1 MIPILSGNV
10 ASALPSGY
18 EVANSC
24 RFNSAD
30 SGQVSKS
37 VGSSATT
44 KYTLSLWVKRG
55 LITNGTGNGQRF
67 FTSTGG
73 SGLGDTYFR
82 FNTDDTIEISGHGS
96 SATAGGYVITNRL
109 FRDPSAWMHIVIRYD
124 STESSANDRFR
135 LYINGVDERTGGGY
149 STSTMP
155 NSSVADNITASG
167 NTIRIGA
174 MASGQYFDG
183 YIAEVHFSEG
193 QSYAPTEFGEYDED
207 SPTIWKPK
215 KADISYGTSGFHLDF
230 EDSSNM
236 GNDANGGTDFTETNI
251 DATDQATDTCTNN
264 FCTLN
269 PLWRS
274 AFDNDGSMSQGNCKG
289 TFTSANSDRGYL
301 MTTMGVTSGKWYWE
315 AKVIDKTRMYIGIAK
330 SSIMEVDE
338 PFYDETTYNAVAI
351 NNSGEV
357 YGRYTG
363 SAIDQFNTSVSTADN
378 DILGFALD
386 MDNKALYI
394 HKNGTYMNSGSP
406 TSGSSRT
413 GCLIDEL
420 TASRDLYIPD
430 NEFIF
435 PFMHDPSTSG
445 QLDIEFN
452 FGGCPAFSISSGNA
466 DGNGYGNFEYAVPS
480 SYFSLNTKNLAEYG
494 G

>member
-30 SGQVSKS
+30 SAQLSKS

-109 FRDPSAWMHIVIRYD
+109 FRDPTAWYHIVIRYD

-135 LYINGVDERTGGGY
+135 LYINGVDERTVGGY

-174 MASGQYFDG
+174 TASAQYFNG
-183 YIAEVHFSEG
+183 YLTEIHFSEG

-215 KADISYGTSGFHLDF
+215 KANISYGTSGFHLDF

-251 DATDQATDTCTNN
+251 DSTDQATDTCTNN

-269 PLWRS
+269 PLAQS
-274 AFDNDGSMSQGNCKG
+274 PSDSTGAYSQGNCVYTVSDYNPSARG
-289 TFTSANSDRGYL
+289 TFGMSA
-301 MTTMGVTSGKWYWE
+301 GKWYWE
-315 AKVIDKTRMYIGIAK
+315 IKQSAVQLRAGICT
-330 SSIMEVDE
+330 SG
-338 PFYDETTYNAVAI
+338 FNTYLDTDNANAFFPTNGGAVHVMNTNTGTSWQRT
-351 NNSGEV
+351 NNSTSKSV
-357 YGRYTG
+357 DTFT
-363 SAIDQFNTSVSTADN
+363 SAIAS
-378 DILGFALD
+378 
-386 MDNKALYI
+386 
-394 HKNGTYMNSGSP
+394 
-406 TSGSSRT
+406 TSGSIINFAFDADSGKMWWGVDGVYLNSGDPANGT
-413 GCLIDEL
+413 NPTL
-420 TASRDLYIPD
+420 TAVNPTTADDYHC
-430 NEFIF
+430 F
-435 PFMHDPSTSG
+435 TSIN
-445 QLDIEFN
+445 DTSSISASFN
-452 FGGCPAFSISSGNA
+452 FGGCPSFTVSSSNS
-466 DGNGYGNFEYAVPS
+466 DGNGYGSFEHTVPS
-480 SYFSLNTKNLAEYG
+480 GFFSLCTKNLAEYG